1 MRRCSMSVMICVR
14 CGRIFP
20 RPPEQKSGYI
30 TCWDCLREN
39 REHIPIEEFLKR
51 RDEFVKLNTK

>member
-1 MRRCSMSVMICVR
+1 MSVMICVR

-20 RPPEQKSGYI
+20 RPPDQKSGYI
-30 TCWDCLREN
+30 TCWDCLHEN
-39 REHIPIEEFLKR
+39 REHIPIEEFLEK